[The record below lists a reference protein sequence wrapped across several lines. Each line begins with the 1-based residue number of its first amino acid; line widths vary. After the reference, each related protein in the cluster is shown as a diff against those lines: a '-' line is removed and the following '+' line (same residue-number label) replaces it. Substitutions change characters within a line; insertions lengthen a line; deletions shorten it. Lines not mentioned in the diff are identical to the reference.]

1 MAVFK
6 RIAGGYAELWK
17 AIIRPPREEYNV
29 ADLGPEE
36 FMIEGRHYC
45 RTDITLKNPRGL
57 NIQGSHFQP
66 VASERAAK
74 HLPCVIYMH
83 GNCSCRLE
91 ALHILRVLLPASITV
106 FAFDFTGSGLSE
118 GTYVSLGWYE
128 RDDLQ
133 AVVDYLRG
141 TDAVS
146 CIGLW
151 GRSMGAVTALLHGDR
166 DPSIAAMVLDS
177 PFSSLRVLAEELAAS
192 YVKVP
197 KLVLNGA
204 LSMIRKTVNN
214 KAKFD
219 INKLNPLEHVDRCFI
234 PALFASAD
242 KDDFIRPHHAKDL
255 FERYAGD
262 KNYVSVEGDH
272 NSMRPQFFLD
282 SVSIFFYNT
291 LMCDT
296 IPPPPAPNHR
306 RNVFEL
312 NAYGTRSLSPQSP
325 IANLRRGEFERDMD
339 MSLDASQED
348 DSVESSE
355 TEEDE
360 NNHHSASIAA
370 AAGGSTQHAEGMA
383 ERRIQRRTREGL
395 EEEVLDPTSVHAS
408 ADSQR
413 SATTS
418 TVRSRMNNSLV
429 NNQLWQDEEEMIR
442 QAILLSL
449 QEAQQQQDIG
459 TLEENSHNE
468 PSQQQTQHESDAQS
482 SNQSFSFNMSADRN
496 LQADRFANI
505 GSTSGSDV
513 DLAAF
518 SANVAAYSGDSLH
531 ASIMPAADGN
541 PPPSSSSDT
550 PRR

>member
-17 AIIRPPREEYNV
+17 AIIRPPREEYDV

-45 RTDITLKNPRGL
+45 RTDLTLKNPRGL
-57 NIQGSHFQP
+57 NIQASHFQP

-74 HLPCVIYMH
+74 HLPCVVYMH

-141 TDAVS
+141 TDVVS

-177 PFSSLRVLAEELAAS
+177 PFSSLRILAEELAAS

-234 PALFASAD
+234 PALFASAE

-296 IPPPPAPNHR
+296 IPPPPAPNHH

-325 IANLRRGEFERDMD
+325 IANLRRGEFDRDMD
-339 MSLDASQED
+339 RSLDASHED

-355 TEEDE
+355 TEEE
-360 NNHHSASIAA
+360 NNHSVAIAA
-370 AAGGSTQHAEGMA
+370 AGQGTAGAHTHHAEGMS
-383 ERRIQRRTREGL
+383 ERRLQRRTREGL

-413 SATTS
+413 SSTS

-459 TLEENSHNE
+459 DRGEEFLND
-468 PSQQQTQHESDAQS
+468 PSQAPLESEPELT
-482 SNQSFSFNMSADRN
+482 NQSNSFNMSTDRS
-496 LQADRFANI
+496 LQADRFANV
-505 GSTSGSDV
+505 GSTSGSELDSS
-513 DLAAF
+513 AF
-518 SANVAAYSGDSLH
+518 TVNVSAYSGDTLH
-531 ASIMPAADGN
+531 ASVMPSANGN
-541 PPPSSSSDT
+541 PPQPSSSET